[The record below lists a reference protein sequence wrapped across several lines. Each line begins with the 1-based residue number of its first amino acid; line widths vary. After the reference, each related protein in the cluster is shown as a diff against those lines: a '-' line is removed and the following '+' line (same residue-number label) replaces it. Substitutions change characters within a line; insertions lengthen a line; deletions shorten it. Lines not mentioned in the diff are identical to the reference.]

1 MKDDLHSDGFW
12 WGANDQEQQCIRTLY
27 QLQLGMQALKDTNI
41 GFVCP
46 QKFISR
52 LQKVETLNTKA
63 KITKQFISSIS
74 SILDC
79 SKLAWLKN
87 VMSLFKSPDRQF
99 SFLAIGG
106 MLFWTWMIQLQS
118 PKIIPTEEILK
129 VFGDIAE
136 SLDERW
142 LVNGSDVCESMT
154 MIFIREL
161 RKSIY
166 KMDLSCMTDIEKQG
180 LNFLFLQ
187 VQVVPLPVQVWVTI
201 HMNTQMMIRSN
212 L

>member
-1 MKDDLHSDGFW
+1 M
-12 WGANDQEQQCIRTLY
+12 
-27 QLQLGMQALKDTNI
+27 
-41 GFVCP
+41 
-46 QKFISR
+46 
-52 LQKVETLNTKA
+52 
-63 KITKQFISSIS
+63 
-74 SILDC
+74 
-79 SKLAWLKN
+79 
-87 VMSLFKSPDRQF
+87 
-99 SFLAIGG
+99 
-106 MLFWTWMIQLQS
+106 QS

-187 VQVVPLPVQVWVTI
+187 VQVVPLQVQV
-201 HMNTQMMIRSN
+201 
-212 L
+212 